1 MILLN
6 SEVNIDEII
15 NKAVKEAIRE
25 YDKEKMVERKDKRF
39 HNTRLLLK
47 HYNDLK
53 NHIKN
58 AIDDINQIRDES
70 DYLDILDDVDE
81 LYILSIKRSK
91 TKTLIMLS
99 HIDMALEML
108 KNKQEKLCSLE
119 KYLAL
124 EKYYKDEKSYEDVAE
139 ELNCSVITAK
149 RWVKEMTNELSIF
162 LFGIEGMKFDMIQ

>member
-1 MILLN
+1 MN
-6 SEVNIDEII
+6 SEVSIDEII

-25 YDKEKMVERKDKRF
+25 YDKEKMIERKDKRF

-70 DYLDILDDVDE
+70 DFLDILDDVDE

-108 KNKQEKLCSLE
+108 KNKQGKLCSLE

-139 ELNCSVITAK
+139 ELNCSVITVK

-162 LFGIEGMKFDMIQ
+162 LFGIEGIKFDMIQ